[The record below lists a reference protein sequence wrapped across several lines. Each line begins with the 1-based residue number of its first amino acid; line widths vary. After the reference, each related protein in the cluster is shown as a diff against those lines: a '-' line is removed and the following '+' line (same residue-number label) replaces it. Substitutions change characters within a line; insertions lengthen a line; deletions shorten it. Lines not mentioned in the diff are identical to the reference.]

1 MEKEKAVLMLE
12 ELLQAVTFL
21 IWFVLVW
28 SIRKS
33 TLNTVIALRLAFA
46 RSGEYKKEEILNA
59 LKLKKDL
66 F

>member
-46 RSGEYKKEEILNA
+46 RSGEYKKY
-59 LKLKKDL
+59 
-66 F
+66 